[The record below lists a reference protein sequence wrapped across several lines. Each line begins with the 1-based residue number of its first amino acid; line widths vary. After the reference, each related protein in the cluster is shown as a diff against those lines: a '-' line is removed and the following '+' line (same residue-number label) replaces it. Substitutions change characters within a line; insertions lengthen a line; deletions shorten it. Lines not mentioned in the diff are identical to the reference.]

1 MKIRASVIMPVKN
14 GANFIE
20 ETLTTVFANTIA
32 EDEIIIIDDGSTDDT
47 LDILERLSQSSK
59 TPIIIIKGSNLL
71 ASGARNKGLEV
82 AKGEYISFVDHDD
95 LWPKGR
101 LDRHLELLSQQNVD
115 VIQGKIE
122 YFSKDSDSL
131 KRFKTLPE
139 DKCIYF
145 CQLGSFT
152 YKANIFE
159 VLGHFNPTFKYGE
172 DLDFYFRLQE
182 KIDPIYRDVNVS
194 LRYRIHGENMTSSS
208 EFNNI
213 NTLARVLHASI
224 QRKRKLQEV

>member
-1 MKIRASVIMPVKN
+1 MPVKN

-20 ETLTTVFANTIA
+20 ETLLSLFANTIA

-47 LDILERLSQSSK
+47 LDIVNRISKLSK

-71 ASGARNKGLEV
+71 ASGARNKGLDV
-82 AKGEYISFVDHDD
+82 ARGEYISFIDHDD
-95 LWPKGR
+95 LWPRGR
-101 LDRHLELLSQQNVD
+101 LDRHIALLSQQNVGI
-115 VIQGKIE
+115 IQGKIE
-122 YFSKDSDSL
+122 YFSKDPDSL

-139 DKCIYF
+139 DKCIYY

-152 YKANIFE
+152 YKANIFKE
-159 VLGHFNPTFKYGE
+159 LGHFNPTFKYGE

-182 KIDPIYRDVNVS
+182 KNDPIYQDENVS
-194 LRYRIHGENMTSSS
+194 LRYRIHGKNMTYSSD
-208 EFNNI
+208 FNNI

-224 QRKRKLQEV
+224 KRKRKLQEV